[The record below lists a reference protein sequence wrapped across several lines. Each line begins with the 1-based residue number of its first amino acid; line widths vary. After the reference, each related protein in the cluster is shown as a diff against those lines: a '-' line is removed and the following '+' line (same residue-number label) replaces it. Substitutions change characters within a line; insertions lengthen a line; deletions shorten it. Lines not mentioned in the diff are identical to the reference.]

1 MSHPSLALPPE
12 AASHRCDPSSLG
24 FASTE
29 ELESLEEII
38 GQERAVDA
46 VRFGIEIER
55 GGYHIFAHGPG
66 GSGKSTTLRRF
77 LGQVAQMR
85 PRSDDLCYVFNVD
98 EPYRPKV
105 LRLPAGRGS
114 QLAAGLNRV
123 VEELL
128 QALPAAFD
136 SEAAANRR
144 QVLTHEF
151 EGRSQALFESLRQAV
166 VADSIGL
173 VQTPEGL
180 TVAPITPE
188 GPMTREAFAALPE
201 ADRSRL
207 REALQRAELALE
219 NMTRAQRLLQ
229 REASEAMAG
238 LEREIAGSEV
248 DHRVEELRE
257 SVVDLPEVAAYLD
270 RVRSDLLGHLE
281 LLRPAEPDEA
291 EGEGQAAPP
300 AGLDAAAR
308 ARTRRRSDL
317 RLRRWAVNVL
327 VDHGGAG
334 GAPVHFERLPT
345 LANLVG
351 RIEHE
356 QRGGSSVTDHTLIK
370 PGALHRANGGYLVI
384 EAEDLMGQPFSWEA
398 LKRAL
403 RHQEVRIEAPNA
415 DQNPIS
421 ALSLDPEPIPL
432 DCKVIL
438 TGPTALY
445 FALHEADSDL
455 SELFKV
461 SAEFAAS
468 MERSPQSEALL
479 ARFFATTCRGEG
491 IRHLESGAVAKLIEY
506 SARLAGHGRRL
517 SNHFLDLTNL
527 LREAD
532 YWSGKAGRHLV
543 SAGDVRQALAQR
555 QARAD
560 LSRQRV
566 LEAIGYGLITSHS
579 SGSLVGEINGLTVLT
594 RGDFSFGM
602 PSRIS
607 AAVGL
612 GDGRVEDIE
621 GEVALSGAFHSKGV
635 RILEGFLRRR
645 YMVDEPLSLIGSL
658 TFEQSYAMVDGDSAS
673 AAELLALLS
682 ALADL
687 PLRQDLALTGAIDQ
701 VGRVQAIG
709 GINEKVEG
717 FFRVCRQNGFTG
729 THGVVFPAANV
740 QQLMLEDE
748 VVAAMKA
755 GAFHLYPVDHVDAL
769 LSLFTGV
776 EAGRRGADGAYP
788 AASVNGKVERRL
800 ARLAERRQRL
810 GLPLMG

>member
-1 MSHPSLALPPE
+1 MSSHAVALPAE
-12 AASHRCDPSSLG
+12 AARDRCDPSSLG
-24 FASTE
+24 FAVTE
-29 ELESLEEII
+29 DLEPLEEII
-38 GQERAVDA
+38 GQERAVEA
-46 VRFGIEIER
+46 VRFGIEIAR

-77 LGQVAQMR
+77 LGQVAQKR
-85 PRSDDLCYVFNVD
+85 PGADDLCYVFNVD

-105 LRLPAGRGS
+105 LRMPAGRGS
-114 QLAAGLNRV
+114 KLAAGMVRV

-136 SEAAANRR
+136 AEAAATRR
-144 QVLTHEF
+144 QDLTHTF
-151 EGRSQALFESLRQAV
+151 EGRSQGLFEGLRRSVQV
-166 VADSIGL
+166 EGIDL
-173 VQTPEGL
+173 LQTPEGL

-188 GPMTREAFAALPE
+188 GPMTREAFAALAE
-201 ADRSRL
+201 EDRTRL
-207 REALQRAELALE
+207 RAALQRAELALE
-219 NMTRAQRLLQ
+219 TMTRGQRLLQ
-229 REASEAMAG
+229 REASEAMAA
-238 LEREIAGSEV
+238 LEREIAAKEV
-248 DHRVEELRE
+248 DHRIEELKE
-257 SVVDLPEVAAYLD
+257 TVADLPQVADYLAGI
-270 RVRSDLLGHLE
+270 RADLLNHLE
-281 LLRPAEPDEA
+281 LLRPADE
-291 EGEGQAAPP
+291 EGEEGEESSG

-308 ARTRRRSDL
+308 ARSRRRADV

-327 VDHGGAG
+327 IDHAAAA

-345 LANLVG
+345 LAALVG

-356 QRGGSSVTDHTLIK
+356 QRGGSMVTDHTLIK

-384 EAEDLMGQPFSWEA
+384 EAEDLVSQPNSWEA

-415 DQNPIS
+415 DHNPIT
-421 ALSLDPEPIPL
+421 ALGLDPEPIPL

-445 FALHEADSDL
+445 FALYQADSDL
-455 SELFKV
+455 SELFMV

-468 MERSPQSEALL
+468 MERSPDTELL
-479 ARFFATTCRGEG
+479 VARFLATTCRNEG
-491 IRHLESGAVAKLIEY
+491 IRHLEAAAVARLIEY
-506 SARLAGHGRRL
+506 SARVAGHGRRL

-532 YWSGKAGRHLV
+532 YWAGKAGRERV
-543 SAGDVRQALAQR
+543 AAEDVKRAQAER

-566 LEAIGYGLITSHS
+566 MEAIGYGLITCHTE
-579 SGSLVGEINGLTVLT
+579 GSLVGEVNALTVLT

-607 AAVGL
+607 AVVGL
-612 GDGRVEDIE
+612 GEGRVADIE
-621 GEVALSGAFHSKGV
+621 GEVDLSGAFHSKGV

-645 YMVDEPLSLIGSL
+645 FMIDEPLSLLGSL
-658 TFEQSYAMVDGDSAS
+658 TFEQSYAMIDGDSAS

-687 PLRQDLALTGAIDQ
+687 PLRQDLALTGALDQ
-701 VGRVQAIG
+701 VGRVQPIG

-717 FFRVCRQNGFTG
+717 FFRVCRQAGLTG
-729 THGVVFPAANV
+729 TQGVALPVANT

-748 VVAAMKA
+748 VLDAVRS
-755 GAFHLYPVDHVDAL
+755 GSFHLYPVADIDGL
-769 LSLFTGV
+769 LHLFTGI
-776 EAGRRGADGAYP
+776 EAGRRSRDGAFP
-788 AASVNGKVERRL
+788 AASVNGRVERRL

-810 GLPLMG
+810 GQPLV